1 MFLFIFFGIID
12 LTSLFHPD
20 KEEPSL
26 TSLESLTNKGNEEN
40 INNETY
46 SIFTRNRS
54 GSAGS
59 DRTSSAP
66 SSPMKEVRSPEFP
79 SVTPGYNFTK
89 NFLYTTQMKQEFCLQ
104 FIFPFPHPEPESPR
118 IKSPKVNPFS
128 SPEGSVSSTKTE
140 ANKQSCDPIP
150 EVCSIHTNF
159 CLHFSRYFS
168 SLFTFIVYYNFKHSQ
183 VDEEDRHL
191 QRRTSLQQDS
201 KQVNLLRKEMTPPAS
216 ALATPP
222 RYVMLFLLF
231 FVIFLEFKI
240 F

>member
-89 NFLYTTQMKQEFCLQ
+89 KTLYTTQMKQEFL
-104 FIFPFPHPEPESPR
+104 FTIYFS
-118 IKSPKVNPFS
+118 FS
-128 SPEGSVSSTKTE
+128 S
-140 ANKQSCDPIP
+140 
-150 EVCSIHTNF
+150 
-159 CLHFSRYFS
+159 SR
-168 SLFTFIVYYNFKHSQ
+168 TRV
-183 VDEEDRHL
+183 
-191 QRRTSLQQDS
+191 
-201 KQVNLLRKEMTPPAS
+201 P
-216 ALATPP
+216 
-222 RYVMLFLLF
+222 
-231 FVIFLEFKI
+231 
-240 F
+240 

>member
-89 NFLYTTQMKQEFCLQ
+89 KNLCT
-104 FIFPFPHPEPESPR
+104 
-118 IKSPKVNPFS
+118 
-128 SPEGSVSSTKTE
+128 
-140 ANKQSCDPIP
+140 
-150 EVCSIHTNF
+150 
-159 CLHFSRYFS
+159 LH
-168 SLFTFIVYYNFKHSQ
+168 K
-183 VDEEDRHL
+183 
-191 QRRTSLQQDS
+191 
-201 KQVNLLRKEMTPPAS
+201 
-216 ALATPP
+216 
-222 RYVMLFLLF
+222 
-231 FVIFLEFKI
+231 
-240 F
+240 